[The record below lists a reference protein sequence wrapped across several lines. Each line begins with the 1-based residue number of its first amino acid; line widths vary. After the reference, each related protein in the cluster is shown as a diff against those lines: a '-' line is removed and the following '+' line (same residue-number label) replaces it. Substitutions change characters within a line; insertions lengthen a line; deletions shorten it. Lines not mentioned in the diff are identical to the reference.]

1 MKKITD
7 LKTRNDFADF
17 FDIPRKKL
25 TYLLYIKGVENYYT
39 SFEIPKKSGGYRTI
53 NAPQG
58 FLKNIQHK
66 LAQALYAYA
75 EIGKGERCKISHG
88 FEKKKSIISNAEVHK
103 NKRYILNLDLK
114 DFFDTFHFGRVRG
127 FFNKDKDFAFSIEVS
142 TLIAQLTC
150 LRGVLPQGAPTS
162 PVITNLICRI
172 LDFRILKIAK
182 KYKLVYT
189 RYADDLTFSTN
200 DKHFLAHQKEFLNNI
215 TEEVVRAGFQ
225 INQKKTRL
233 MYKDSQQIV
242 TGLVTNKKV
251 NVSQKYYRL
260 TRAMAFSLYKTGKF
274 TIDSKQG
281 TLAQLEGRFS
291 FIDRIIKHNNK
302 NDGCSHKFH
311 KLSGREKEISRFLFY
326 KHFYQIDMP
335 LIITEGKT
343 DIRYLKAALKNL
355 FLSYPTLISKAA
367 DDEFKFNI
375 SFFKRK
381 KRFHHFLNISQD
393 GADSLINIYNLFT
406 YSSKSAESSLY
417 NHYAFLSKISAEK
430 KRPPTILLFDNELN
444 SNGKPLKKFIS
455 QIKLS
460 NHCKTFLENN
470 CYCLLDQKSNLY
482 LATNPLIPG
491 KTECEIEELFPDNVL
506 NHTINGKTFGLK
518 NFDSEKNYS
527 KDRFSQYIL
536 KNYEKIDFDN
546 FRPLLNAISTI
557 IKNTNS

>member
-1 MKKITD
+1 MTSI
-7 LKTRNDFADF
+7 
-17 FDIPRKKL
+17 IHPL
-25 TYLLYIKGVENYYT
+25 T
-39 SFEIPKKSGGYRTI
+39 FPKKNGGHRTI

-58 FLKNIQHK
+58 FLKNIQHR
-66 LAQALYAYA
+66 LAQSLYDYT
-75 EIGKGERCKISHG
+75 EICKGKRCNISHG
-88 FEKKKSIISNAEVHK
+88 FEKGKTIITNAEVHK

-127 FFNKDKDFAFSIEVS
+127 FFNKDKEFAFPIEVS

-150 LRGVLPQGAPTS
+150 FRGVLPQGAPTS

-172 LDFRILKIAK
+172 FDFRILKIAK

-200 DKHFLAHQKEFLNNI
+200 DKYFSTHEKEFLNDI

-225 INQKKTRL
+225 INQKKTRS

-251 NVSQKYYRL
+251 NVSQKYYRM
-260 TRAMAFSLYKTGKF
+260 TRAMAHSLYATGNF
-274 TIDSKQG
+274 TIDSKLG

-302 NDGCSHKFH
+302 NDGCSHKFYE
-311 KLSGREKEISRFLFY
+311 LSGREKEISRFLFY
-326 KHFYQIDMP
+326 KHFYQIDLP
-335 LIITEGKT
+335 LIVTEGKT
-343 DIRYLKAALKNL
+343 DIRYLKAALKKL
-355 FLSYPTLISKAA
+355 FIHYPELISKAA
-367 DDEFKFNI
+367 NNEFKFNV
-375 SFFKRK
+375 SFFKRS
-381 KRFHHFLNISQD
+381 KRLHHFLNISQD
-393 GADSLINIYNLFT
+393 GADSLINIYRFFT
-406 YSSKSAESSLY
+406 YSRKSAENPLY
-417 NHYAFLSKISAEK
+417 DHYAYLSKLSAKK
-430 KRPPTILLFDNELN
+430 KRPPIILLFDNELN

-460 NHCKTFLENN
+460 QCCKTFLKNN
-470 CYCLLDQKSNLY
+470 YYCPLDKKSNLY

-491 KTECEIEELFPDNVL
+491 KTECEIEELFLDSVL
-506 NHTINGKTFGLK
+506 NHTINGKTFALK
-518 NFDSEKNYS
+518 NFDPEKNYS

-557 IKNTNS
+557 INKANS